1 MSAMRARRHDRFLAP
16 DSAEN
21 EPLLT
26 VRAGESL
33 VLRVVA
39 VDRQSGV
46 AEIIAR
52 CRSREDPQLESV
64 GRWSPRMSSG
74 PAGDHYVPV
83 AVPIPIR
90 SPTVVWELHQITL
103 CDGKGNSRTHTPG
116 RDFDVMLFRVQGRED
131 VDGTPPRL
139 LGIKI
144 GTA

>member
-1 MSAMRARRHDRFLAP
+1 MSTMRARRHDRFLAP

-26 VRAGESL
+26 VRAGETL
-33 VLRVVA
+33 VLRVAA

-52 CRSREDPQLESV
+52 CRSREDPRLESM
-64 GRWSPRMSSG
+64 GRWSRRMSSG
-74 PAGDHYVPV
+74 PAVDRYFPV
-83 AVPIPIR
+83 VVPIPLG

-103 CDGKGNSRTHTPG
+103 CDGKGNSRTYTTG
-116 RDFDVMLFRVQGRED
+116 RDFDVMLFRVQERED
-131 VDGTPPRL
+131 VDRTPPRL